1 MFDKL
6 RKWLPSGITM
16 LIFPVIHMIIYETTN
31 HFPLFGR
38 YNEVYC
44 RLDEVLPLVKWFMIP
59 YCLWFVFIAG
69 TVLLFFLT
77 DMTELKR
84 YVKYLMI
91 TVISVYP
98 VFLFYPST
106 MPLRPDSVEGSGL
119 LVFALNLLF
128 SIDDPTNIFP
138 SLHVIWAVG
147 SMIALGRTKYF
158 SSKAGRLLL
167 FFITFMISV
176 STFMIKQHSVID
188 VIGALPFCLLGWYFS
203 YSRGTA

>member
-91 TVISVYP
+91 TVI
-98 VFLFYPST
+98 
-106 MPLRPDSVEGSGL
+106 EQ
-119 LVFALNLLF
+119 
-128 SIDDPTNIFP
+128 I
-138 SLHVIWAVG
+138 AVG
-147 SMIALGRTKYF
+147 TIGEWAEILKDPWLIPRMMDFFYF
-158 SSKAGRLLL
+158 
-167 FFITFMISV
+167 
-176 STFMIKQHSVID
+176 
-188 VIGALPFCLLGWYFS
+188 
-203 YSRGTA
+203 